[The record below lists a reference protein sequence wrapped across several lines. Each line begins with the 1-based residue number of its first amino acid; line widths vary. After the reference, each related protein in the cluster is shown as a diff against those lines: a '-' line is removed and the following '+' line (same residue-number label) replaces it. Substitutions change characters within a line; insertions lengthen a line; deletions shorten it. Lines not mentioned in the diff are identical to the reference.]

1 MTGIDLKSFLSLLP
15 QTVLLVWASLL
26 LLVDLFIP
34 KNKKAWTAIL
44 AGLGLINF
52 SDPGFA
58 RMGTPV
64 TYITIIWRL
73 WIILQFI

>member
-44 AGLGLINF
+44 AGLGSSYFAN
-52 SDPGFA
+52 PGFT
-58 RMGTPV
+58 RVGTS
-64 TYITIIWRL
+64 ITDI
-73 WIILQFI
+73 Q

>member
-44 AGLGLINF
+44 AGLGLLI
-52 SDPGFA
+52 S
-58 RMGTPV
+58 
-64 TYITIIWRL
+64 L
-73 WIILQFI
+73 ILILLEWGHPSLTLQ